1 MAEESQ
7 TEPVGTQYKFIDNFT
22 DGIRKDMRSDA
33 MPDGGALV
41 AKNVTIRDGVVAV
54 DTGYSQFMSAIE
66 GSPQSIFS
74 LNYSNGSTDL
84 ILVTTTTVFERLAGQ
99 WVYSIESD
107 GTNIHRT
114 TLTAAVPSGATLIN
128 VASVTGMSA
137 TGKIGVRYIA
147 SNSIAITA
155 TTKGATS
162 TYRVTGEQVYNP
174 GDTIVV
180 TGYAVA
186 TWNVEQTVS
195 TATVAAGATHTDIVT
210 TLDSS
215 GFANTT
221 ATTPKIERFGTAQEH
236 RTTIV
241 STSTIVGAAFVAS
254 SSSGLLLTDTAHGLV
269 DGRAITVT
277 TAGTLPTGLSADV
290 NYYVRD
296 KTADTFKVALTQ
308 GGTAIAWTDAGS
320 GTHTWAST
328 PLVTLTA
335 GLPDRA
341 LKLANVVLP
350 ITLSGSSDF
359 IPDYITVPNW
369 KLAITSGTNA
379 TIDGTAVV
387 TNNIDRPFLICKGAG
402 GTTVRFMS
410 MDKITVS
417 PFTDAATDL
426 SAFKAKTVAL
436 YNNKIIF
443 GRCSESGT
451 NYNSRVRMSAAR
463 LYENFTSEDGGEVYD
478 LGDGDSNIQSIRV
491 LGKLLIV
498 YKRGIIYRGD
508 YIASVNASTRFQ
520 STITN
525 EGAISTHAVVSVPGK
540 HYVVGSKNV
549 YEYTGGMVL
558 TNIGDPIREDLFS
571 PTRFANITMKEFIHC
586 SYDPELQEF
595 LLFYPEGTI
604 RGMRKAFRYSEQYKA
619 WTAREFTHYFNYA
632 TTFRSSETLTWG
644 QLQHPWTNYN
654 QPWTSAFFVDEK
666 LHRFYLGQGKFIG
679 PTGNVETDPI
689 YVYDANALAVKDGTY
704 TIPWQYD
711 TKDFYLPNSF
721 IRVDFL
727 DLYTQGDD
735 VTLWY
740 SEDLGNLWTRVRAL
754 DPKSALEQERIHL
767 NKASKRIRFR
777 LKGSSTNFQLGW
789 MGFSYTPEFSW

>member
-7 TEPVGTQYKFIDNFT
+7 TEPVGTQYKFVDNFT
-22 DGIRKDMRSDA
+22 EGIRKDLRSDA
-33 MPDGGALV
+33 LPDGGALV

-66 GSPQSIFS
+66 GSPQAIFS

-114 TLTAAVPSGATLIN
+114 TLTAAVAKDATVIN
-128 VASVTGMSA
+128 VAASTGMVVG
-137 TGKIGVRYIA
+137 GKIGVRYIA
-147 SNSIAITA
+147 STSIAITA
-155 TTKGATS
+155 TTKGTTS
-162 TYRVTGEQVYNP
+162 TYRVAGEKVYNP
-174 GDTIVV
+174 GDKIVV

-186 TWNVEQTVS
+186 TWNVEQTVAS
-195 TATVAAGATHTDIVT
+195 TTVAADSTTTDIVT

-221 ATTPKIERFGTAQEH
+221 STTPKIERFGTAQEH
-236 RTTIV
+236 RTTIASI
-241 STSTIVGAAFVAS
+241 STLAIT
-254 SSSGLLLTDTAHGLV
+254 LTDA
-269 DGRAITVT
+269 
-277 TAGTLPTGLSADV
+277 
-290 NYYVRD
+290 
-296 KTADTFKVALTQ
+296 
-308 GGTAIAWTDAGS
+308 
-320 GTHTWAST
+320 
-328 PLVTLTA
+328 
-335 GLPDRA
+335 LPDRA
-341 LKLANVVLP
+341 LKLAGVILP
-350 ITLSGSSDF
+350 ITLNGTSAY
-359 IPDYITVPNW
+359 IPDFVTIPNW
-369 KLAITSGTNA
+369 KLAITSGTDA
-379 TIDGTAVV
+379 TIEGTAVV

-402 GTTVRFMS
+402 GTTVRLIS
-410 MDKITVS
+410 LDKITVS

-426 SAFKAKTVAL
+426 SGFKAKTVSL
-436 YNNKIIF
+436 FNNKLIF

-451 NYNSRVRMSAAR
+451 NYNSRIRMSAAT
-463 LYENFTSEDGGEVYD
+463 LYENFTSDDGGEVYD
-478 LGDGDSNIQSIRV
+478 LGEGDSNIQSIRV

-508 YIASVNASTRFQ
+508 YIGSINASTRFQ

-571 PTRFANITMKEFIHC
+571 PNRFANIAMKEFIHC

-604 RGMRKAFRYSEQYKA
+604 EGMRKAFRYSEQYKS
-619 WTAREFTHYFNYA
+619 WSTREYTHYFNFA

-654 QPWTSAFFVDEK
+654 QPWVSAFFVDEK

-679 PTGNVETDPI
+679 PTGNVETDPA
-689 YVYDANALAVKDGTY
+689 YVYDANSMATKDGDFS
-704 TIPWQYD
+704 IPWQYD

-721 IRVDFL
+721 IRIDFL
-727 DLYTQGDD
+727 DLYTRGDD

-740 SEDLGNLWTRVRAL
+740 SEDLGNLWNRVRSL
-754 DPKSALEQERIHL
+754 EPKSSLEQERVHL

-789 MGFSYTPEFSW
+789 IGFSYTPEFSW